1 MSYKLPEGSWSMA
14 VYSPIVMLGFDPIA
28 MLITS
33 ISDMIM
39 NPYVLIMAHPKITGI
54 CGEKHWF

>member
-1 MSYKLPEGSWSMA
+1 MA